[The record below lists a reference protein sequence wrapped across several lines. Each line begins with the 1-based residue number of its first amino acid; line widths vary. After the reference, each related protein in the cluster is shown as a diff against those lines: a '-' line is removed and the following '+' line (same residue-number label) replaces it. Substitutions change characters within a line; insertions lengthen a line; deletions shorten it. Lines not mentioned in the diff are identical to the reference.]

1 MYEYCPMGIN
11 WELDKS
17 VSFTGEKF
25 EKFINLIF
33 EKSDSFSFTQICWLE
48 DTNVELEKV
57 LEPYKIKQFV
67 TPTWYGYYAIGIP
80 IDELPLKT
88 IYLYEANEDTKKI
101 LLNHIDDL
109 FLKKLEN
116 NTLIIQGMSLDDIN
130 FFNGETWVLGTVSHE
145 KIATLYNAD
154 DSFDDLLK
162 EIGNWKKIRKSV
174 TLKISD
180 FFSD

>member
-11 WELDKS
+11 WELDDF

-25 EKFINLIF
+25 EKFINLIL
-33 EKSDSFSFTQICWLE
+33 EKSDTFSLILQRWLE
-48 DTNVELEKV
+48 GRDVELEKA
-57 LEPYKIKQFV
+57 LEPYKIKQYV

-109 FLKKLEN
+109 FLNKLEN
-116 NTLIIQGMSLDDIN
+116 DTLIEQRISLEDIN
-130 FFNGETWVLGTVSHE
+130 FFNGETWILGTVSHE
-145 KIATLYNAD
+145 KIATLYNTD
-154 DSFDDLLK
+154 DSFDALLK
-162 EIGNWKKIRKSV
+162 EIGNWKKINKSDS
-174 TLKISD
+174 LKIPDFLSD
-180 FFSD
+180 